1 MKLFSSGTIKTKVGV
16 RTQLLVIPP
25 PETRSRSPVSRNAK
39 PEHEVD
45 LQFHET
51 PNRNAKPISDFE
63 KRLPAARN
71 RSKRSQNAFPPREM
85 GKNLRK
91 TPSRRG
97 KWGKISEKRLP
108 AAGNGKKRSKN
119 GFPRREKGK
128 NARKTVSRGGKAV
141 KFSGDRFP
149 ATGNGAFSPKN
160 AFRRR
165 ITLRALPQTS
175 LHTTRCRAKKVASRN
190 RVSFRLQL
198 FRDLMATLPTVRT
211 KGGR

>member
-97 KWGKISEKRLP
+97 KWKKTLEKRFP
-108 AAGNGKKRSKN
+108 AAGKGKKRSKN
-119 GFPRREKGK
+119 GFPRREGGK
-128 NARKTVSRGGKAV
+128 IFWRSVSRHGKWGFFAE
-141 KFSGDRFP
+141 KRFP
-149 ATGNGAFSPKN
+149 PPNHPTRPPTN
-160 AFRRR
+160 
-165 ITLRALPQTS
+165 LPPHDS
-175 LHTTRCRAKKVASRN
+175 LQSKKSC
-190 RVSFRLQL
+190 
-198 FRDLMATLPTVRT
+198 
-211 KGGR
+211 K